1 MVGIIADF
9 LVVLGA
15 DAVGGF
21 VLRPLPVI
29 AFGLEKE

>member
-1 MVGIIADF
+1 MVGIIAAF

-21 VLRPLPVI
+21 VLRPLP
-29 AFGLEKE
+29 KE